1 MHSLFKTKFVVCLH
15 VPGTHVGGQRQL
27 VRAGAL
33 LLHVS
38 PRDELRTF
46 SHGSLFSLFLL
57 PGYVSASTFHIAVH
71 LVDDRHGLTVKT

>member
-1 MHSLFKTKFVVCLH
+1 M
-15 VPGTHVGGQRQL
+15 
-27 VRAGAL
+27 
-33 LLHVS
+33 S